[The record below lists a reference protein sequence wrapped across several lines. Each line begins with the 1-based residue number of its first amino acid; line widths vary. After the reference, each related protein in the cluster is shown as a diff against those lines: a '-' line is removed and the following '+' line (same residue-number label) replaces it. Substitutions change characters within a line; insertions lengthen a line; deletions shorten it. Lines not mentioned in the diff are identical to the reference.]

1 MRNAEKDAAEKAERR
16 TRLLE
21 AAFRLMSARSI
32 EAVKLTEIAE
42 AAGLGIVTLYRY
54 FKTKPDLVIELGVVL
69 WKKYYVEVEKA
80 YAARGGAA
88 MNAAEEMEFFLDSI
102 IELYRSHKDVLKFN
116 RNFDTYVKHE
126 ECTAEQMRPYNE
138 AVEVF
143 AHKFHVVYEK
153 AMKDG
158 TLDIRVSE
166 RRLFVGTLY
175 AVLSVAGKFAEGL
188 VYPSEDH
195 DMIDELQM
203 IKQMILGALVRGDAG
218 RAELVSAARMAD
230 ATSASLPVR
239 RRPSQNSVITRPDN
253 RSIILFVSVN
263 ANRRQCV
270 FDNPAAVACILAA
283 WKEER
288 DWNVGRYVIMPDH
301 IHFSCAPGNLTT
313 PDFHEWMKRW
323 KSRVA
328 RTFPVPHATPLWQ
341 RNCWDVQLRT
351 GESYVE
357 KCNYMCS
364 NPVRKRL
371 VTETSDWPYQGV
383 LNVLEWHDK

>member
-1 MRNAEKDAAEKAERR
+1 M
-16 TRLLE
+16 
-21 AAFRLMSARSI
+21 
-32 EAVKLTEIAE
+32 KLTEIAD

-116 RNFDTYVKHE
+116 RNFDTYVKHQ

-166 RRLFVGTLY
+166 KRLFVGTLY

-188 VYPSEDH
+188 VYPVAV
-195 DMIDELQM
+195 LR
-203 IKQMILGALVRGDAG
+203 KQRLRDLVVERRLVLALEGHRRVE
-218 RAELVSAARMAD
+218 RAPQAFRKCSRSRPYML
-230 ATSASLPVR
+230 ASLRTSEMRTASPTKSPTTAYCRLSLAVTKQAPSLCAR
-239 RRPSQNSVITRPDN
+239 RRSRRPQ
-253 RSIILFVSVN
+253 
-263 ANRRQCV
+263 RQ
-270 FDNPAAVACILAA
+270 
-283 WKEER
+283 
-288 DWNVGRYVIMPDH
+288 
-301 IHFSCAPGNLTT
+301 STT
-313 PDFHEWMKRW
+313 PCR
-323 KSRVA
+323 A
-328 RTFPVPHATPLWQ
+328 RCARRPGT
-341 RNCWDVQLRT
+341 RR
-351 GESYVE
+351 
-357 KCNYMCS
+357 
-364 NPVRKRL
+364 
-371 VTETSDWPYQGV
+371 
-383 LNVLEWHDK
+383 

>member
-1 MRNAEKDAAEKAERR
+1 MKTKTFRNIFAAMIAVAGIAAVHASTFTVGGSGNTFTISRSGVGTNAAETVLYR
-16 TRLLE
+16 TVGLSAYSGQHFTAKSGTLDFAPGQTSTNVVVSVRSPSETDLVYKYQTGTSRAYRLEITDRAGAFLDSRDSSVSSGLLQFS
-21 AAFRLMSARSI
+21 AAKVSSNIVNL
-32 EAVKLTEIAE
+32 
-42 AAGLGIVTLYRY
+42 VTLYRY

-88 MNAAEEMEFFLDSI
+88 MNAAEEMEFFIDSI

-116 RNFDTYVKHE
+116 RNFDTYVKHQ

-195 DMIDELQM
+195 HNMLDELLM
-203 IKQMILGALVRGDAG
+203 IKQMILGALKKG
-218 RAELVSAARMAD
+218 RMGTVGTMGTL
-230 ATSASLPVR
+230 ATATPQGPQSLQGPQS
-239 RRPSQNSVITRPDN
+239 PQKG
-253 RSIILFVSVN
+253 
-263 ANRRQCV
+263 
-270 FDNPAAVACILAA
+270 VAC
-283 WKEER
+283 
-288 DWNVGRYVIMPDH
+288 
-301 IHFSCAPGNLTT
+301 
-313 PDFHEWMKRW
+313 
-323 KSRVA
+323 
-328 RTFPVPHATPLWQ
+328 
-341 RNCWDVQLRT
+341 
-351 GESYVE
+351 
-357 KCNYMCS
+357 
-364 NPVRKRL
+364 
-371 VTETSDWPYQGV
+371 
-383 LNVLEWHDK
+383 

>member
-16 TRLLE
+16 ARLLE

-80 YAARGGAA
+80 YATRGGAA

-116 RNFDTYVKHE
+116 RNFDTYVKHQ

-143 AHKFHVVYEK
+143 AHKFHIVYEK

-166 RRLFVGTLY
+166 NRLFVGTLY

-195 DMIDELQM
+195 HNMLDELLM
-203 IKQMILGALVRGDAG
+203 IKQMILGSLRKGTMGTVGT
-218 RAELVSAARMAD
+218 MATL
-230 ATSASLPVR
+230 AT
-239 RRPSQNSVITRPDN
+239 
-253 RSIILFVSVN
+253 
-263 ANRRQCV
+263 
-270 FDNPAAVACILAA
+270 
-283 WKEER
+283 
-288 DWNVGRYVIMPDH
+288 
-301 IHFSCAPGNLTT
+301 
-313 PDFHEWMKRW
+313 
-323 KSRVA
+323 
-328 RTFPVPHATPLWQ
+328 ATP
-341 RNCWDVQLRT
+341 
-351 GESYVE
+351 
-357 KCNYMCS
+357 
-364 NPVRKRL
+364 
-371 VTETSDWPYQGV
+371 QGPQS
-383 LNVLEWHDK
+383 LQGPREGNTL

>member
-16 TRLLE
+16 ARLLE

-54 FKTKPDLVIELGVVL
+54 FKPKPDLVIELGVVL

-88 MNAAEEMEFFLDSI
+88 MNAAEEMEFFIDSI

-116 RNFDTYVKHE
+116 RNFDTYVKHQ

-158 TLDIRVSE
+158 ALDIRVSE

-195 DMIDELQM
+195 HNMLDELLM
-203 IKQMILGALVRGDAG
+203 IKQMILGSLRKGTMGTVGT
-218 RAELVSAARMAD
+218 MATL
-230 ATSASLPVR
+230 AT
-239 RRPSQNSVITRPDN
+239 
-253 RSIILFVSVN
+253 
-263 ANRRQCV
+263 
-270 FDNPAAVACILAA
+270 
-283 WKEER
+283 
-288 DWNVGRYVIMPDH
+288 
-301 IHFSCAPGNLTT
+301 
-313 PDFHEWMKRW
+313 
-323 KSRVA
+323 
-328 RTFPVPHATPLWQ
+328 ATP
-341 RNCWDVQLRT
+341 
-351 GESYVE
+351 
-357 KCNYMCS
+357 
-364 NPVRKRL
+364 
-371 VTETSDWPYQGV
+371 QGPQS
-383 LNVLEWHDK
+383 LQGPREGNTL